1 MAPEPSPPGGLARRS
16 GMHLMAAV
24 AGLAALSAV
33 ACIAYM
39 GPAARVAAPAELVVR
54 GVHRVHGPCGAGCR
68 SRRARGESCALSLRT
83 PINQAAQGVCGTI
96 YRIV

>member
-16 GMHLMAAV
+16 GIHLMAAV

-39 GPAARVAAPAELVVR
+39 GPAARVAAPAELVVS
-54 GVHRVHGPCGAGCR
+54 PA
-68 SRRARGESCALSLRT
+68 
-83 PINQAAQGVCGTI
+83 P
-96 YRIV
+96 